1 MAHEVG
7 NVATATAPA
16 GAPGGAERRREARFE
31 CRKPVELLPCAG
43 GDGSDQ
49 RESAWS
55 FLRADLT
62 DCSVHGIG
70 LIVGRP
76 LQGGERFLL
85 KVRIGTF
92 PCVVLYTVRNCR
104 PGGGKGLYRIGAEF
118 SGYLVAP
125 RDTDRQNIVDA
136 LMK

>member
-43 GDGSDQ
+43 GDEGAT
-49 RESAWS
+49 ESKWS
-55 FLRADLT
+55 FLRGDMT

-70 LIVGRP
+70 LIIERQ
-76 LQGGERFLL
+76 LHSGERFLL
-85 KVRIGTF
+85 KVRIGSF